1 LRIVSLRRLTAGTDA
16 ARKPDIGPS
25 ESVRVK
31 ASSHSNCRI
40 NNNSKNNRNRRV
52 AGDGQGHSPNR
63 STCRLVWPALIALG
77 SGYGLTPD
85 NAAALELGDLRLHS
99 SIGQPLRASIAYAL
113 GPNESIQSHCIYLRP
128 ADRAAGLPGIRN
140 ARINVANGAIRV
152 TGRTAVRDPLL
163 SLQLMVDCPGTANL
177 SRQYTVFVDPSPRL
191 PAASPEATAA
201 TFARSG
207 ESAAARSAPRVTER
221 ASRAPAAPADPI
233 RAESTYRVRPG
244 DSLSGIAARIGE
256 RNISIWQAV
265 DVIFA
270 ANPDA
275 FVGNDRNRLKAG
287 SVLVLPNMG
296 TVAAVS
302 GTAGNT
308 RSAATSTPE
317 QPAASGQ
324 AAIAVQR
331 PVERVSPRA
340 ESAPAAG
347 SSPSLPSPSLRG
359 AGGAAIDPDN
369 PFVAPAE
376 APERATIDNR
386 SFGPA
391 RESIAD
397 TRVDAAVTPRVV
409 VSNGASTSGEGWG
422 WLAWLGGSGIAIILG
437 LLLFGR
443 QLKDRFAPAGAA
455 LVHPGRRRTDAG
467 DTRIMPAPQRAPI
480 AAGDLPRQVQPAV
493 LDGDLE
499 SGESFDYDDIDLAQE
514 FGFSTSRDL
523 YGSVDVELSE
533 FATSEPERPS
543 TDIIPPQRFSESLI
557 LENEIPPSDD
567 TGEYD
572 MSMIVDA
579 TRQAID
585 DDDTAKD
592 LQAVQLD
599 TGDNEALNVDD
610 DTLSK
615 AVEYKILEQD
625 YEAELTATQA
635 LNAEM
640 LKAAKA
646 AADSRDAGKDSEA
659 PTAEF
664 IEIGED
670 LTAELP
676 ESFDGDRTTEMPA
689 EQDAV
694 AIESEPVLAIDD
706 SGVNAEITRELPA
719 ADNDATVDMDI
730 ESATVDTK
738 KLRAS

>member
-1 LRIVSLRRLTAGTDA
+1 
-16 ARKPDIGPS
+16 
-25 ESVRVK
+25 
-31 ASSHSNCRI
+31 
-40 NNNSKNNRNRRV
+40 
-52 AGDGQGHSPNR
+52 
-63 STCRLVWPALIALG
+63 VWPALIALG

-543 TDIIPPQRFSESLI
+543 TDIIPPQRFSDSLI

-694 AIESEPVLAIDD
+694 EAEPVLAIDD
-706 SGVNAEITRELPA
+706 SGVNAEITRVLPA